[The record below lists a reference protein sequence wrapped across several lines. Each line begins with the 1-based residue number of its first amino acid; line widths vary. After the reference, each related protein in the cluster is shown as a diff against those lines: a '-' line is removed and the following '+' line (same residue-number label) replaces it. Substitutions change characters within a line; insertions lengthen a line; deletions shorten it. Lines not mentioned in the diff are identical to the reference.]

1 MARFL
6 ASFGVAAAL
15 AAHLSASSQS
25 ALVSNPGGPT
35 TPVVHALGV
44 MLGSE
49 NDELAASLERI
60 AKRSRLWRDAV
71 AAAGRHGRQ
80 ALVVTPDE
88 VAVADTVAGTGT
100 RPFDKT
106 VLAGAAPVPR
116 DGFRVDRV
124 LVVVNVDLIERAHR
138 RRGSLPAEMH
148 SDLDRILVHEVY
160 GHALP
165 YLLAG
170 DMSGRCPD
178 PQPGERAV
186 DACAIQRENAVRA
199 ELGLGRR
206 IDSGLAG
213 LLLTRSLSY

>member
-25 ALVSNPGGPT
+25 ALVSNLGGPA
-35 TPVVHALGV
+35 TPAVHALGV

-49 NDELAASLERI
+49 SDELAASLERI
-60 AKRSRLWRDAV
+60 AKRSRLWREAV
-71 AAAGRHGRQ
+71 AAAGSHGRQ
-80 ALVVTPDE
+80 ALVVTPKE
-88 VAVADTVAGTGT
+88 VAVADTTLGIGA

-124 LVVVNVDLIERAHR
+124 LVVVNVDLIERAHL

-213 LLLTRSLSY
+213 LLLTRNVSY